1 MGLTRPSFGQQ
12 GCCGSP
18 FQPAEWRLGTETLGN
33 WYKWQFRGKA
43 INLIL
48 DQVGHY
54 KNWREWSHTVH
65 NLDKGEGSRR
75 REDGRREDYS
85 RDHR

>member
-1 MGLTRPSFGQQ
+1 MDSRAVVEVLFHLRSGDLGQGLWGI
-12 GCCGSP
+12 
-18 FQPAEWRLGTETLGN
+18 GTSGN
-33 WYKWQFRGKA
+33 SEGEV

>member
-1 MGLTRPSFGQQ
+1 METWDRDFGELVQV
-12 GCCGSP
+12 
-18 FQPAEWRLGTETLGN
+18 GN
-33 WYKWQFRGKA
+33 SEGKV

-65 NLDKGEGSRR
+65 NLDKGEGPRR

>member
-1 MGLTRPSFGQQ
+1 MWKSFST
-12 GCCGSP
+12 CGV
-18 FQPAEWRLGTETLGN
+18 ETWDRDFGELVQVGN
-33 WYKWQFRGKA
+33 SEGKV